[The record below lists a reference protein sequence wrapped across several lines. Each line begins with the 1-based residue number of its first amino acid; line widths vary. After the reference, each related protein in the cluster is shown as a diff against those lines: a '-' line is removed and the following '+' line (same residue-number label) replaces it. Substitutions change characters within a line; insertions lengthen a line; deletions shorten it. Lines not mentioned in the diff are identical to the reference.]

1 VRVNFP
7 LTLTLS
13 RQGRESE
20 RFRELAIAWLV
31 DAIMVNMAQILKS
44 KNLATKFQIMVEIAA
59 HQPNIQQKDIAPRLG
74 ITSQAVSEYIR
85 ELIKDGWL
93 SSEGRSRYKVTKEGV
108 DWILQMSRQ
117 LHSYAWF
124 VSKVVADI
132 STTTAI
138 ADTDLSIGQPAS
150 LYMKDG
156 LLFASQAI
164 RGKGAKGVTATEA
177 KKGQDVGIRNIEGV
191 IRLEPAKVMIGKVPN
206 VQEGGSRSTNMALL
220 GKEVKKARLVG
231 ALGTEALVALRRTG
245 VKPDHIHGVGEAAI
259 EAAYCGLS
267 SLIICSEDKVPILT
281 QRLEEE
287 NLDYEIVDLRQNF
300 PRASTSRRRSS

>member
-1 VRVNFP
+1 
-7 LTLTLS
+7 
-13 RQGRESE
+13 
-20 RFRELAIAWLV
+20 
-31 DAIMVNMAQILKS
+31 MAQILKS

-93 SSEGRSRYKVTKEGV
+93 SSEGRSRYKVTNEGV

-124 VSKVVADI
+124 VSKAVADI

-138 ADTDLSIGQPAS
+138 ADSELSAGQPAS

-156 LLFASQAI
+156 LLFASKAI
-164 RGKGAKGVTATEA
+164 RAKGAKGTVVTQA
-177 KKGQDVGIRNIEGV
+177 KKGQDVGIRDIEGV
-191 IRLEPAKVMIGKVPN
+191 IKLEPAKVVIGRVPN
-206 VQEGGSRSTNMALL
+206 VQNGGSGSADSARLE
-220 GKEVKKARLVG
+220 KEVKKAGLVG
-231 ALGTEALVALRRTG
+231 VIGTEALVALLQTG
-245 VKPDHIHGVGEAAI
+245 AKPDYLHGVREAAI
-259 EAAYCGLS
+259 EAAYCGLPF
-267 SLIICSEDKVPILT
+267 LVVCSEDNVSVLV

-287 NLDYEIVDLRQNF
+287 NLDYSIVDLRKD
-300 PRASTSRRRSS
+300 AS

>member
-1 VRVNFP
+1 MR
-7 LTLTLS
+7 LT
-13 RQGRESE
+13 
-20 RFRELAIAWLV
+20 IAWLV
-31 DAIMVNMAQILKS
+31 DAIMVGMAQILKS

-74 ITSQAVSEYIR
+74 ITSQAVSENIR

-93 SSEGRSRYKVTKEGV
+93 NSEGRSRYKVTKEGV

-124 VSKVVADI
+124 VSKAVADI

-138 ADTDLSIGQPAS
+138 ADSDLSAGQSAS

-156 LLFASQAI
+156 LLFASDAVSNE
-164 RGKGAKGVTATEA
+164 GAKGLAVTVA

-191 IRLEPAKVMIGKVPN
+191 IKLAPAKVVIGRVPN
-206 VQEGGSRSTNMALL
+206 VQDGGSRSTDLARLKREI
-220 GKEVKKARLVG
+220 KEARLVG
-231 ALGTEALVALRRTG
+231 ALGTEALVALMQIG
-245 VKPDHIHGVGEAAI
+245 VKPDYVHGVREAAI

-267 SLIICSEDKVPILT
+267 FLVVCSEDKVSILV

-287 NLDYEIVDLRQNF
+287 NLDYLIIDLRQTF
-300 PRASTSRRRSS
+300 PKTSTSRRRSS

>member
-1 VRVNFP
+1 
-7 LTLTLS
+7 
-13 RQGRESE
+13 
-20 RFRELAIAWLV
+20 
-31 DAIMVNMAQILKS
+31 MVNMAQILKS

-74 ITSQAVSEYIR
+74 ITSQAVSEYVK

-124 VSKVVADI
+124 VSKAVADI

-138 ADTDLSIGQPAS
+138 AGSDLSVGQPAS

-156 LLFASQAI
+156 LLFASDVI
-164 RGKGAKGVTATEA
+164 SGKGAKGIAATAAE
-177 KKGQDVGIRNIEGV
+177 KGQDVGIRNIEGV
-191 IRLEPAKVMIGKVPN
+191 IKLEPAEVTVGKVPN
-206 VQEGGSRSTNMALL
+206 VQDGGSRSTDLARLK
-220 GKEVKKARLVG
+220 KEIKEARLVG
-231 ALGTEALVALRRTG
+231 AMGTEALVALRQID
-245 VKPDHIHGVGEAAI
+245 VKPGYVQGVREAAI
-259 EAAYCGLS
+259 EAAYCGLPF
-267 SLIICSEDKVPILT
+267 LVICSEDKVSILV

-287 NLDYEIVDLRQNF
+287 NLGYQIIDLRQNAA
-300 PRASTSRRRSS
+300 RASTGRRRSP

>member
-1 VRVNFP
+1 
-7 LTLTLS
+7 
-13 RQGRESE
+13 
-20 RFRELAIAWLV
+20 
-31 DAIMVNMAQILKS
+31 MAQILKS

-85 ELIKDGWL
+85 ELIRDGWL

-124 VSKVVADI
+124 VSKAVADI

-138 ADTDLSIGQPAS
+138 ADSDLSAGQPAS

-156 LLFASQAI
+156 LLLASKVT
-164 RGKGAKGVTATEA
+164 RGRAAKGTTVTEA

-191 IRLEPAKVMIGKVPN
+191 IKLESARVVIAKVPN
-206 VQEGGSRSTNMALL
+206 VQDGGSRSTDLARLE
-220 GKEVKKARLVG
+220 KETKKARLVG
-231 ALGTEALVALRRTG
+231 ALGTEPLVALMQIG
-245 VKPDHIHGVGEAAI
+245 VKPDYIHGVREAAI

-267 SLIICSEDKVPILT
+267 FLVVCGEDKVPIMV

-287 NLDYEIVDLRQNF
+287 NLDYQTIDLRENS
-300 PRASTSRRRSS
+300 PKASTRRRRSL

>member
-1 VRVNFP
+1 
-7 LTLTLS
+7 
-13 RQGRESE
+13 
-20 RFRELAIAWLV
+20 
-31 DAIMVNMAQILKS
+31 MAQILQS

-93 SSEGRSRYKVTKEGV
+93 SSQGRSRYKVTKEGV

-117 LHSYAWF
+117 LHSYAWS

-132 STTTAI
+132 STTTAV
-138 ADTDLSIGQPAS
+138 ADGDLSVGQPAS

-156 LLFASQAI
+156 LLFASNVI
-164 RGKGAKGVTATEA
+164 SDKGAKGITATAA

-191 IRLEPAKVMIGKVPN
+191 IKLAPAKVMIGKIPN
-206 VQEGGSRSTNMALL
+206 VQDGGSQSTDLARL
-220 GKEVKKARLVG
+220 GKEVKKAKLVG
-231 ALGTEALVALRRTG
+231 ALGMEALVALRQIG
-245 VKPDHIHGVGEAAI
+245 IKPDYVHGVREAAI
-259 EAAYCGLS
+259 EAAYCGLPF
-267 SLIICSEDKVPILT
+267 LVVCSEDKVPLLV

-287 NLDYEIVDLRQNF
+287 DLDHHIIDLRQNF
-300 PRASTSRRRSS
+300 PKKSTSRRRSS

>member
-1 VRVNFP
+1 
-7 LTLTLS
+7 
-13 RQGRESE
+13 
-20 RFRELAIAWLV
+20 
-31 DAIMVNMAQILKS
+31 MVNMAQILKS

-124 VSKVVADI
+124 VSNVVADI

-138 ADTDLSIGQPAS
+138 ADSELSVGQPAS

-156 LLFASQAI
+156 LLFASNFSSA
-164 RGKGAKGVTATEA
+164 KAAKGIAATAA

-191 IRLEPAKVMIGKVPN
+191 IKLEPAKVVIGKVPN
-206 VQEGGSRSTNMALL
+206 VQDGGSGRTDSSRLE
-220 GKEVKKARLVG
+220 KEVKKARLVG
-231 ALGTEALVALRRTG
+231 VIGTEALVALVQIG
-245 VKPDHIHGVGEAAI
+245 AKPDYVHGVREAAI
-259 EAAYCGLS
+259 EAAYCGLPF
-267 SLIICSEDKVPILT
+267 LVVCSEDNVSILV

-287 NLDYEIVDLRQNF
+287 NLDYTIVDLRKD
-300 PRASTSRRRSS
+300 AG

>member
-1 VRVNFP
+1 
-7 LTLTLS
+7 
-13 RQGRESE
+13 
-20 RFRELAIAWLV
+20 
-31 DAIMVNMAQILKS
+31 MVNMAQILKS

-93 SSEGRSRYKVTKEGV
+93 SSEGRSRYKVTREGV

-124 VSKVVADI
+124 VSKAVADI

-138 ADTDLSIGQPAS
+138 ADSDLPAGQPAS

-156 LLFASQAI
+156 LLFASDVISA
-164 RGKGAKGVTATEA
+164 KGAKGITVTKA

-191 IRLEPAKVMIGKVPN
+191 IKLEPAKVMIGKVPN
-206 VQEGGSRSTNMALL
+206 VQDGGSRSTNLARL
-220 GKEVKKARLVG
+220 KREVKEAMLVG
-231 ALGTEALVALRRTG
+231 ALGTEALVALMQIG
-245 VKPDHIHGVGEAAI
+245 VKLDYVHGVREAAI
-259 EAAYCGLS
+259 EAAYCGLTF
-267 SLIICSEDKVPILT
+267 LVVCSEDKVPILVP
-281 QRLEEE
+281 RLEEE
-287 NLDYEIVDLRQNF
+287 NLDYEIIDLRKSY
-300 PRASTSRRRSS
+300 PKASARRRPSS